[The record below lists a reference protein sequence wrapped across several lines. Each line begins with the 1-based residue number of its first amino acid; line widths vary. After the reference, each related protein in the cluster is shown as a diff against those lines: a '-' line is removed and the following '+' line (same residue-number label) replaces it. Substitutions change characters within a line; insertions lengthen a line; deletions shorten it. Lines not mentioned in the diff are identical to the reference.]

1 MRIVVLLL
9 LGFMTSLPV
18 VTIAQQTTRRICD
31 TIHYEYVHD
40 KIIIPVIV
48 NGVKVKYI
56 VDTGG
61 QTGTIRENAVEMKA
75 MSGGTSRGVSD
86 LNGMSLAYEE
96 AVLSN
101 VQLSSNY
108 KLTQMKSMV
117 FPSNGFFRELGVV
130 GRVGSDAFAQ
140 AGGSFDAREQ
150 IMIIN
155 YPYRPDGLKISAGIA
170 IYPGRTSHPIVDVDF
185 GGITKRVLFDTGA
198 NGLLILS
205 ADDYEDLKDKVE
217 NRLLSCGIGIS
228 GVGIGGFDL
237 KNTMKMKKVSIG
249 KLNFVG
255 KEFNNIESV
264 TCKGRSLMGVDMLN
278 YGKVVIDYMR
288 NRFYFFPYES
298 GTEDMTGELKNWNV
312 GILPVKG
319 HFEITAVWD
328 SAKDLVALGD
338 QVIRVNGKNL
348 SELEQ
353 SQLEVEALLD
363 AVEGN
368 VAEIVILKD
377 GKEKKVTVTVA
388 ETPSD
393 EATPVDSKQAQGKL
407 GVSVR
412 ALNPEELKEL
422 ELPNGLL
429 VTDVRGA
436 AARAGLMPRDIII
449 SANGKSVKT
458 TSDLINA
465 VKKAD
470 KVALLVQR
478 QNSRIFIAVD
488 LK

>member
-130 GRVGSDAFAQ
+130 GILGSDAFAQ
-140 AGGSFDAREQ
+140 AVVTFDAREQ

-155 YPYRPDGLKISAGIA
+155 YPYRPDRLKLTDGVEMF
-170 IYPGRTSHPIVDVDF
+170 PGDTHHSIINVNL
-185 GGITKRVLFDTGA
+185 GGVEKKVLFDTGA
-198 NGLLILS
+198 EGFLMLTAN
-205 ADDYEDLKDKVE
+205 DFKDIEAAGKGE
-217 NRLLSCGIGIS
+217 KTAHGFGIN
-228 GVGIGGFDL
+228 GVGLEGLSHPVDMNKVNVKEMTVLG
-237 KNTMKMKKVSIG
+237 KKFTNAG
-249 KLNFVG
+249 
-255 KEFNNIESV
+255 SV
-264 TCKGRSLMGVDMLN
+264 ISDKSTTLVGVDLLQ

-288 NRFYFFPYES
+288 NRFYFFPFDSEIA
-298 GTEDMTGELKNWNV
+298 DMGGAPKTWNV
-312 GILPVKG
+312 SILPANER
-319 HFEITAVWD
+319 FEITTVWD
-328 SAKDLVALGD
+328 SMKDVVNFGD
-338 QVIRVNGKNL
+338 QVVDINGTDITKFPM
-348 SELEQ
+348 
-353 SQLEVEALLD
+353 SQP
-363 AVEGN
+363 AVDSVMNAIKEN
-368 VAEIVILKD
+368 VGYIVVLKD
-377 GKEKKVTVTVA
+377 GQKKKI
-388 ETPSD
+388 EIRR
-393 EATPVDSKQAQGKL
+393 E
-407 GVSVR
+407 
-412 ALNPEELKEL
+412 
-422 ELPNGLL
+422 
-429 VTDVRGA
+429 
-436 AARAGLMPRDIII
+436 
-449 SANGKSVKT
+449 
-458 TSDLINA
+458 
-465 VKKAD
+465 
-470 KVALLVQR
+470 
-478 QNSRIFIAVD
+478 
-488 LK
+488 

>member
-130 GRVGSDAFAQ
+130 GILGSDAFAQ
-140 AGGSFDAREQ
+140 AVVTFDAREQ

-155 YPYRPDGLKISAGIA
+155 YPYRPDRLKLTDGVEMFSGDTHHSIIN
-170 IYPGRTSHPIVDVDF
+170 VNL
-185 GGITKRVLFDTGA
+185 GGVEKQVLFDTGA
-198 NGLLILS
+198 EGFLMLTAN
-205 ADDYEDLKDKVE
+205 DFKDIEAAGKGE
-217 NRLLSCGIGIS
+217 KTAHGFGIN
-228 GVGIGGFDL
+228 GVGLEGLSHPVDMNKVNVKEMTVLG
-237 KNTMKMKKVSIG
+237 KKFTNAG
-249 KLNFVG
+249 
-255 KEFNNIESV
+255 SV
-264 TCKGRSLMGVDMLN
+264 ISDKSTTLVGVDLLQ

-288 NRFYFFPYES
+288 NRFYFFPFDSEIA
-298 GTEDMTGELKNWNV
+298 DMGGAPKTWNV
-312 GILPVKG
+312 SILPANER
-319 HFEITAVWD
+319 FEITTVWD
-328 SAKDLVALGD
+328 SMKDVVNFGD
-338 QVIRVNGKNL
+338 QVVDINGTDITKFPM
-348 SELEQ
+348 SQ
-353 SQLEVEALLD
+353 S
-363 AVEGN
+363 AVDSVMNAIKEN
-368 VAEIVILKD
+368 VGYIVVLKD
-377 GKEKKVTVTVA
+377 GQKKKI
-388 ETPSD
+388 EIRR
-393 EATPVDSKQAQGKL
+393 E
-407 GVSVR
+407 
-412 ALNPEELKEL
+412 
-422 ELPNGLL
+422 
-429 VTDVRGA
+429 
-436 AARAGLMPRDIII
+436 
-449 SANGKSVKT
+449 
-458 TSDLINA
+458 
-465 VKKAD
+465 
-470 KVALLVQR
+470 
-478 QNSRIFIAVD
+478 
-488 LK
+488 

>member
-130 GRVGSDAFAQ
+130 GILGSDAFAQ
-140 AGGSFDAREQ
+140 AVVTFDAREQ

-155 YPYRPDGLKISAGIA
+155 YPYRPDRLKLTDGVEMFSGDTHHSIIN
-170 IYPGRTSHPIVDVDF
+170 VNL
-185 GGITKRVLFDTGA
+185 GGVEKQVLFDTGA
-198 NGLLILS
+198 EGFLMLTAN
-205 ADDYEDLKDKVE
+205 DFKDIEAAGKGE
-217 NRLLSCGIGIS
+217 KTAHGFGIN
-228 GVGIGGFDL
+228 GVGLEGLSHPVDMNKVNVKEMTVLG
-237 KNTMKMKKVSIG
+237 KKFTNAG
-249 KLNFVG
+249 
-255 KEFNNIESV
+255 SV
-264 TCKGRSLMGVDMLN
+264 ISDKSTTLVGVDLLQ

-288 NRFYFFPYES
+288 NRFYFFPFDSEIA
-298 GTEDMTGELKNWNV
+298 DMGGAPKTWNV
-312 GILPVKG
+312 SILPANER
-319 HFEITAVWD
+319 FEITTVWD
-328 SAKDLVALGD
+328 SMKDVVNFGD
-338 QVIRVNGKNL
+338 QVVDINGTDITKFPM
-348 SELEQ
+348 SQ
-353 SQLEVEALLD
+353 S
-363 AVEGN
+363 AVDSVMNAIKEN
-368 VAEIVILKD
+368 VGYIVVLKD
-377 GKEKKVTVTVA
+377 GQKKKI
-388 ETPSD
+388 E
-393 EATPVDSKQAQGKL
+393 
-407 GVSVR
+407 VR
-412 ALNPEELKEL
+412 RE
-422 ELPNGLL
+422 
-429 VTDVRGA
+429 
-436 AARAGLMPRDIII
+436 
-449 SANGKSVKT
+449 
-458 TSDLINA
+458 
-465 VKKAD
+465 
-470 KVALLVQR
+470 
-478 QNSRIFIAVD
+478 
-488 LK
+488 

>member
-130 GRVGSDAFAQ
+130 GILGSDAFAQ
-140 AGGSFDAREQ
+140 AVVTFDAREQ

-155 YPYRPDGLKISAGIA
+155 YPYRPDRLKLTDGVEMFSGDTHHSIIN
-170 IYPGRTSHPIVDVDF
+170 VNL
-185 GGITKRVLFDTGA
+185 GGVEKQVLFDTGA
-198 NGLLILS
+198 EGFLMLTAN
-205 ADDYEDLKDKVE
+205 DFKDIEAAGKGE
-217 NRLLSCGIGIS
+217 KTAHGFGIN
-228 GVGIGGFDL
+228 GVGLEGLSHPVDMNKVNVKEMTVLG
-237 KNTMKMKKVSIG
+237 KKFTNAG
-249 KLNFVG
+249 
-255 KEFNNIESV
+255 SV
-264 TCKGRSLMGVDMLN
+264 ISDKSTTLVGVDLLQ

-288 NRFYFFPYES
+288 NRFYFFPFDSEIA
-298 GTEDMTGELKNWNV
+298 DMGGAPKTWNV
-312 GILPVKG
+312 SILPANER
-319 HFEITAVWD
+319 FEITTVWD
-328 SAKDLVALGD
+328 SMKDVVNFGD
-338 QVIRVNGKNL
+338 QVVDINGTDITKFPM
-348 SELEQ
+348 
-353 SQLEVEALLD
+353 SQP
-363 AVEGN
+363 AVDSVMNAIKEN
-368 VAEIVILKD
+368 VGYIVVLKD
-377 GKEKKVTVTVA
+377 GQKKKI
-388 ETPSD
+388 E
-393 EATPVDSKQAQGKL
+393 
-407 GVSVR
+407 VR
-412 ALNPEELKEL
+412 RE
-422 ELPNGLL
+422 
-429 VTDVRGA
+429 
-436 AARAGLMPRDIII
+436 
-449 SANGKSVKT
+449 
-458 TSDLINA
+458 
-465 VKKAD
+465 
-470 KVALLVQR
+470 
-478 QNSRIFIAVD
+478 
-488 LK
+488 